1 MTDGL
6 YALSGFL
13 VGLLV
18 GLTGVGG
25 GSLMTPLLVLLF
37 GVHPA
42 TAVGTDLL
50 FAASTKTVGTL
61 VHGFARNIDWRI
73 VGLLAAG
80 SVPATVVVL
89 ALLSL
94 VDLDAVPVRHGLNVA
109 LGIVLLITSAFLLL
123 GRQLHERYAKR
134 VDRLPDGS
142 VRNLTV
148 LLGVVMGALVTLTSV
163 GAGAIGV
170 TVLLFL
176 HPKIPIARVV
186 GSDIAHAVP
195 LTLVA
200 GLGHWYLGSV
210 NWALLW
216 PLLLGSVPGI
226 VVGSRLA
233 GRVRDGAIRTA
244 LALVLIA
251 VAGKLIL

>member
-73 VGLLAAG
+73 VGLLATG

-94 VDLDAVPVRHGLNVA
+94 VDLDAVAVRHLLNVA
-109 LGIVLLITSAFLLL
+109 LGVVLLITSAFLLAA
-123 GRQLHERYAKR
+123 RSLHERYAKR
-134 VDRLPDGS
+134 VDRLSDRA
-142 VRNLTV
+142 VRHLTV

-200 GLGHWYLGSV
+200 GVGHWYLGSV

-226 VVGSRLA
+226 MIGSRLA
-233 GRVRDGAIRTA
+233 GRIRDGAIRTA

>member
-1 MTDGL
+1 MVVSLAYT
-6 YALSGFL
+6 LSGFL

-73 VGLLAAG
+73 VGLLATG
-80 SVPATVVVL
+80 SVPATAVVL
-89 ALLSL
+89 AGLSRF
-94 VDLDAVPVRHGLNVA
+94 DLDAVSLRHVLHVA
-109 LGIVLLITSAFLLL
+109 LGVVLLITSAFLLL
-123 GRQLHERYAKR
+123 ARQLHEHYAKR
-134 VDRLPDGS
+134 VDRLPDRS

-186 GSDIAHAVP
+186 GSDIA
-195 LTLVA
+195 TQF
-200 GLGHWYLGSV
+200 
-210 NWALLW
+210 
-216 PLLLGSVPGI
+216 
-226 VVGSRLA
+226 R
-233 GRVRDGAIRTA
+233 
-244 LALVLIA
+244 
-251 VAGKLIL
+251 